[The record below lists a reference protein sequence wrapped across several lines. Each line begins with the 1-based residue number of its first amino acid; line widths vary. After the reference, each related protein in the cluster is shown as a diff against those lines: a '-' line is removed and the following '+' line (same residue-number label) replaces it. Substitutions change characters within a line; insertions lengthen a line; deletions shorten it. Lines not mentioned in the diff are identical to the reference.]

1 MDIATLLGLIL
12 AWGALFAALQI
23 EGGELHGLWN
33 LSALV
38 LVLGGSL
45 GATVVGMPINQIKV
59 LPGILRQAFFHRL
72 VNPVEITRAISGYAV
87 RARRDGVLALEQE
100 SKQAK
105 SEFLR
110 LGLQLVVDGT
120 PAEMS
125 REILGTEVEA
135 MQSRHRAGEAIFSTL
150 GGFAPTLGILG
161 TVMGLVHMLANLD
174 EPDSMGPAIAAAF
187 IATLYGVG
195 TANLIFL
202 PIANKLKLR
211 SQEETISYQLAIEG
225 ILAIQ
230 TGENPREVAA
240 RMRSF
245 LSPKQKALLEK
256 GGER

>member
-1 MDIATLLGLIL
+1 MDIATLFGLIL
-12 AWGALFAALQI
+12 AWGAVFLSLRI
-23 EGGELHGLWN
+23 EGGALGGLWN
-33 LSALV
+33 FSALV
-38 LVLGGSL
+38 LVIGGSL
-45 GATVVGMPINQIKV
+45 GATVVGMPINQVKA

-72 VNPVEITRAISGYAV
+72 VNPVEMTQAISAYAV
-87 RARRDGVLALEQE
+87 RARREGVLALEE
-100 SKQAK
+100 EAKSCK

-120 PAEMS
+120 PGEMS

-135 MQSRHRAGEAIFSTL
+135 MQGRHRGGEAVFSTL

-174 EPDSMGPAIAAAF
+174 DPGTMGPAIAAAF

-202 PIANKLKLR
+202 PISNKLKLR

-230 TGENPREVAA
+230 AGENPREVAA

-256 GGER
+256 GGD